1 VNPPAR
7 PSWNRIVDPLRRGA
21 QVFRYTGAAARL
33 VADTNRGL
41 LVSLGTF
48 TVVAGLVPVA
58 VAWVGRGI
66 VDAVVAGTVTREVWP
81 ALLWIV
87 AEFGLV
93 TAMSALQRGLDVSES
108 LLRVE
113 LGHRINVMILQKAL
127 TLDLVQFED
136 SELYDRMTR
145 ARREAS
151 SRPLALVRKTL
162 GLVQNSLSLLSFG
175 AVLVWFDPIAVVVL
189 AVAAIPAFVSETRF
203 AGEAFR
209 LFSWRAPETREQAY
223 LEMVVARDDHAKEVK
238 LMGIGPLMVSR
249 YDGIFHKLYGEDRAL
264 AVRRGIWGTV
274 LGVVSAAALYGA
286 YGSIAMAAVA
296 GRISLGDMTML
307 LLVFKQGQSAFSASL
322 RSIGG
327 MYEDNLY
334 LSNLYE
340 FLDIPVSRRVGGA
353 VAGAIPGDGLRF
365 EGVSFSYPGATT
377 PALREVS
384 LHLAPGRRLA
394 LVGHNGSGKTTLV
407 KLLTGLYQ
415 PSAGRITWDGTDL
428 KDWDPEV
435 WQQRIGVIF
444 QDFVRYQFNVGENIG
459 MGDVAHVDDEERWAE
474 AARRG
479 MADDFVHDLPD
490 GFQTRLGKWFR
501 KGTELSGGQWQK
513 IALSR
518 AFMRRDADVLV
529 LDEPTSAMDA
539 DAEAQVFERVRAM
552 APTQIAVLVS
562 HRFSTVRM
570 ADEIVV
576 LEAGAIEERGTH
588 QELMTADGRYA
599 RLFALQAAGYR

>member
-1 VNPPAR
+1 MDR
-7 PSWNRIVDPLRRGA
+7 PSPSLRDQARRSL
-21 QVFRYTGAAARL
+21 QVFRYTGAAVRL
-33 VADTNRGL
+33 VAETNRGL
-41 LVSLGTF
+41 LAVLGGL
-48 TVVAGLVPVA
+48 TVVAGLLPVGIA
-58 VAWVGRGI
+58 AAGRGI
-66 VDAVVAGTVTREVWP
+66 VDAVVAGAASNDP
-81 ALLWIV
+81 SAAFAWI
-87 AEFGLV
+87 AGEFGLV
-93 TAMSALQRGLDVSES
+93 TSMSAVQRGLDVAES

-113 LGHRINVMILQKAL
+113 LGHRINVMILRKAL
-127 TLDLVQFED
+127 TLDLVHFED

-151 SRPLALVRKTL
+151 SRPLGLVRKTL
-162 GLVQNSLSLLSFG
+162 GLAQNGLSLASYG
-175 AVLVWFDPIAVVVL
+175 AVLVWFDPL
-189 AVAAIPAFVSETRF
+189 AVLVLVIAAIPAFVSETRF

-238 LMGIGPLMVSR
+238 LLGIGPLMVSR
-249 YDGIFHKLYGEDRAL
+249 YEAIFERLYGEDRSL
-264 AVRRGIWGTV
+264 TLRRGLWGTL
-274 LGVVSAAALYGA
+274 LGIGSGAALYGA
-286 YGSIAMAAVA
+286 YASIAAAAVA
-296 GRISLGDMTML
+296 GRITLGDMTMY
-307 LLVFKQGQSAFSASL
+307 LLVFKQGQAAFSAAL
-322 RSIGG
+322 RAVGG

-334 LSNLYE
+334 LSNLYA
-340 FLDIPVSRRVGGA
+340 FLEIPVSAPRGGA
-353 VAGAIPGDGLRF
+353 TRGAVPGDGLRF
-365 EGVSFSYPGATT
+365 EGVSFTYPGAAA
-377 PALREVS
+377 PALRDVS
-384 LHLAPGRRLA
+384 LHLVPGRRLA

-415 PSAGRITWDGTDL
+415 PTAGSITYDGTDL
-428 KDWDPEV
+428 RDWDPAA

-459 MGDVAHVDDEERWAE
+459 MGDVAHVDDRERWAE

-479 MADDFVHDLPD
+479 MADDFVHGLPE
-490 GFQTRLGKWFR
+490 GFLTRLGKWFQ
-501 KGTELSGGQWQK
+501 KGMELSGGQWQK

-518 AFMRRDADVLV
+518 AFMRADADILV

-576 LEAGAIEERGTH
+576 LDAGAVVERGTH
-588 QELMTADGRYA
+588 ATLMAADGRYA
-599 RLFALQAAGYR
+599 RLFTLQAAGYQ